1 MGYLLIAAFV
11 QALVALYLLR
21 KNFYNQKAEFFLWM
35 YLALTAVHLSIKFF
49 LYEVVNDDFLFTHF
63 VTSFSLGYGPLFY
76 LYFKTKQEPSQR
88 LKIRH
93 WLHLLPM
100 FILTI
105 FYLIVFS
112 IFIYSANRGLLKL
125 YSLIAAVSIVISQ
138 LSYYGYI
145 LTQLYRLP
153 KEKLTHLTWLKPNMW
168 IAIVPCVLVIVSIV
182 FHLNPIYVRYLG
194 YTGIFILV
202 INILRNGISIPEQ
215 EQEVEVENPNNS
227 KYEKS
232 GIDQDLS
239 KAYMLA
245 LVDLMENEKLF
256 LDSELNLANL
266 ANRLNIPPH
275 HLTQAINTQ
284 LGKNFYQFIN
294 EYRIEYAKSRIKA
307 LPSENLLQI
316 AFSSG
321 FKSKTTFNKYFK
333 QQFGQAPSD
342 FRKHIQLQ
350 D

>member
-1 MGYLLIAAFV
+1 
-11 QALVALYLLR
+11 
-21 KNFYNQKAEFFLWM
+21 
-35 YLALTAVHLSIKFF
+35 
-49 LYEVVNDDFLFTHF
+49 
-63 VTSFSLGYGPLFY
+63 
-76 LYFKTKQEPSQR
+76 
-88 LKIRH
+88 
-93 WLHLLPM
+93 
-100 FILTI
+100 
-105 FYLIVFS
+105 
-112 IFIYSANRGLLKL
+112 
-125 YSLIAAVSIVISQ
+125 
-138 LSYYGYI
+138 
-145 LTQLYRLP
+145 
-153 KEKLTHLTWLKPNMW
+153 MW

-284 LGKNFYQFIN
+284 LVKNFYQFIN